1 VAGRRELTRAA
12 LAIACAAAGL
22 ASADD
27 AARWYAQVDNDLV
40 FDTDRWYSSGV
51 RIARVEGALEF
62 GFLHEVYSPDAK
74 NPVLID
80 RPPAARVL
88 ATVAHH
94 RRDEGTWQTVEAAL
108 GARGPA
114 AAGRQ
119 LTDFLHRLFPAAP
132 VDWSR
137 QLPGRFDAQVAFA
150 RSESLARGLKL
161 HYGALAG
168 NETTFAHA
176 GIEMRCGAAPSMASQ
191 LLRYA
196 ATPPW
201 PVAPASGWSAYG
213 GASVRFVARNDLLSR
228 AYLPG
233 APAPAVRRAVG
244 RLVAGV
250 ALARPWGSI
259 DFSLAH
265 ETREFAE
272 QRRAQHFGSLA
283 IHVPF

>member
-1 VAGRRELTRAA
+1 MAGRRELTRAA
-12 LAIACAAAGL
+12 LAIVCAAAGL
-22 ASADD
+22 ASA
-27 AARWYAQVDNDLV
+27 AGGARWYVQIDNDLF

-51 RIARVEGALEF
+51 RVARVEGALEF
-62 GFLHEVYSPDAK
+62 GLLHEVYSPEAK
-74 NPVLID
+74 HPALID
-80 RPPAARVL
+80 RPPAARLL

-94 RRDEGTWQTVEAAL
+94 RRNEDAWQTVEVAL
-108 GARGPA
+108 GERGPA

-119 LTDFLHRLFPAAP
+119 LTDALHRVFPAAH
-132 VDWSR
+132 VDWSL
-137 QLPGRFDAQVAFA
+137 QLPSRFDAQIAFA
-150 RSESLARGLKL
+150 RSDALVPGLKL

-168 NETTFAHA
+168 NEVTFAHA

-201 PVAPASGWSAYG
+201 PVAPASGWSVYG
-213 GASVRFVARNDLLSR
+213 GASVRVVARNALLSR
-228 AYLPG
+228 AYIPE
-233 APAPAVRRAVG
+233 APAPEMRRAVG

-250 ALARPWGSI
+250 ALTRAWGSF

-272 QRRAQHFGSLA
+272 QRQPQHFGSAA
-283 IHVPF
+283 IHIAF

>member
-12 LAIACAAAGL
+12 LAIVCAAAAL
-22 ASADD
+22 ASAADE
-27 AARWYAQVDNDLV
+27 ARWYVQVDNDLA

-62 GFLHEVYSPDAK
+62 GILHEIYSPEAK
-74 NPVLID
+74 FPAPID

-94 RRDEGTWQTVEAAL
+94 RRDEDAWQTIELAL

-119 LTDFLHRLFPAAP
+119 LTEALHHVFPAAH
-132 VDWSR
+132 VDWSL
-137 QLPGRFDAQVAFA
+137 QLPTRFDAQLAFV
-150 RSESLARGLKL
+150 RSDSLVPGMKL

-168 NETTFAHA
+168 NEMTFAHA
-176 GIEMRCGAAPSMASQ
+176 GIEMRCGAAPSMASE

-201 PVAPASGWSAYG
+201 PIAPASGWSAYG
-213 GASVRFVARNDLLSR
+213 GASVRMVAHNALLSR
-228 AYLPG
+228 AYDPE
-233 APAPAVRRAVG
+233 APAPQMRRAVG
-244 RLVAGV
+244 RLVVGV
-250 ALARPWGSI
+250 ALTRPWGSF

-272 QRRAQHFGSLA
+272 QRQPQHFGSVA
-283 IHVPF
+283 VHVAF